1 MARLPLSGTDSD
13 DSFEIGSDN
22 EDGGARGGAAEG
34 NEGWDENM
42 LNFEDNVDEYE
53 LEDLYGQAHRIRQR
67 LFQAQQEL
75 AKAEEARQR
84 AFRKVFSLRNE
95 LISCVNAEGG
105 DVSTV
110 DIVGGSAMIHKMPNT
125 PLVAKA
131 TAQASAAATSLK
143 AAASVASEQFP
154 ELSDA
159 LASAATV
166 VEHAVEKRL
175 GNRAKGRGSERDN
188 LDSDQTNESGQE
200 NPSSGAS
207 TPADSSANGATNNN
221 TTKQHVDTNVESEAA
236 DSEGS
241 TATPTSGSGRR
252 RSSATSRP
260 RDSMLGDG
268 LKIDSVTREIDA
280 DSLDTRIF
288 RQGIILFNISARKG
302 IDYMAHWG
310 FLVKKPMLVA
320 KFLQQTRGLN
330 KAVVGD
336 FLSKDRPFNAEV
348 MHAYFEDLDLTDLR
362 VDEALRVFV
371 GSFRLSG
378 EAGPIN
384 YMMEKFASLYNA
396 HNPDWC
402 SDNPDGTLLVAYAI
416 LMLNTSLHNPSVRP
430 KDRMTLKGFQAQLR
444 GQNIPPETLT
454 EIFRHIKA
462 KPFTLTQEQTEE
474 PLQLLYPS
482 YEGYADKT
490 DWGSD
495 GSQMAKSKRYFVLSD
510 GILYYFNAQSDSTP
524 SAAVLLNGCKV
535 ELSIDKQSLV
545 IRHASGGPIL
555 VAKKF
560 AWRPEFRF
568 QLESAEDGLKWQSMI
583 EKELQF
589 TYT

>member
-1 MARLPLSGTDSD
+1 MSDGPPSSVRGRVGSHSSHQSSGSVDLGSSMDEGLDDMSPEPYHPGERGPPPVLTVDFESLRAAQSLVATGGSPRKPSRTTAEAGANGGSGSGGGGGGGGGGAHAGGGATEGRGPAGARRRSSDSGRRPGGMARLPLSGTDSD

-302 IDYMAHWG
+302 IDYM
-310 FLVKKPMLVA
+310 
-320 KFLQQTRGLN
+320 
-330 KAVVGD
+330 
-336 FLSKDRPFNAEV
+336 
-348 MHAYFEDLDLTDLR
+348 
-362 VDEALRVFV
+362 
-371 GSFRLSG
+371 
-378 EAGPIN
+378 
-384 YMMEKFASLYNA
+384 
-396 HNPDWC
+396 
-402 SDNPDGTLLVAYAI
+402 
-416 LMLNTSLHNPSVRP
+416 VR
-430 KDRMTLKGFQAQLR
+430 
-444 GQNIPPETLT
+444 
-454 EIFRHIKA
+454 
-462 KPFTLTQEQTEE
+462 
-474 PLQLLYPS
+474 
-482 YEGYADKT
+482 
-490 DWGSD
+490 
-495 GSQMAKSKRYFVLSD
+495 
-510 GILYYFNAQSDSTP
+510 
-524 SAAVLLNGCKV
+524 
-535 ELSIDKQSLV
+535 
-545 IRHASGGPIL
+545 
-555 VAKKF
+555 
-560 AWRPEFRF
+560 
-568 QLESAEDGLKWQSMI
+568 
-583 EKELQF
+583 
-589 TYT
+589 